1 MACMFRCPGP
11 MLNISWLLPDPRAPL
26 GRSLA
31 CRFLCC
37 CRSFHGYPWGKT
49 TRYPEEPNALPV
61 NILALNTCM
70 LSNLEPQNTI
80 SVESTNFCEHSLYI
94 LVQALAFSLLE
105 EPMSR
110 YESLGLLSGLAVAK
124 HGWLRFEYQGSGH
137 IGADR
142 WLEHSN
148 YFPRSRAVI

>member
-1 MACMFRCPGP
+1 
-11 MLNISWLLPDPRAPL
+11 
-26 GRSLA
+26 
-31 CRFLCC
+31 
-37 CRSFHGYPWGKT
+37 
-49 TRYPEEPNALPV
+49 
-61 NILALNTCM
+61 M

-124 HGWLRFEYQGSGH
+124 HG
-137 IGADR
+137 
-142 WLEHSN
+142 
-148 YFPRSRAVI
+148 